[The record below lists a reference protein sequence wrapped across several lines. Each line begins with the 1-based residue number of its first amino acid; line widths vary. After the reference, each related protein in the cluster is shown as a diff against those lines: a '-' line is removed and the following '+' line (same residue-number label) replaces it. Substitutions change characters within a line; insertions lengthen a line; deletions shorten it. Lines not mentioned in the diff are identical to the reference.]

1 MFQRSDGAASAP
13 GRFPGRRV
21 DLHGAHGHVSG
32 QVLQEGDREGHDHPR
47 GHPGQDHCGGES
59 VAVVR
64 ADGPLLRTLSAR
76 SLSTRY
82 FPEGFAPFLAPD
94 LLFPPQIVKALE
106 HLHNNLSVIH
116 RGEEPDYYGMAE
128 GMKGA
133 FIQTLFG
140 R

>member
-1 MFQRSDGAASAP
+1 M
-13 GRFPGRRV
+13 
-21 DLHGAHGHVSG
+21 
-32 QVLQEGDREGHDHPR
+32 
-47 GHPGQDHCGGES
+47 
-59 VAVVR
+59 AVVR

-82 FPEGFAPFLAPD
+82 FPEGFAPFLEPD